1 MPTKAFGKFK
11 KTIARCGDLV
21 STYETLHQQHQVN
34 QGIPAP
40 KDIVRAAVVL
50 AVAALDAYSTD
61 AFAEQLVPYL
71 KKYKADQSLV
81 DLLHQAG
88 LDTKEALTLIT
99 MERPL
104 RRIRTLINNYYSTY
118 TTQRFDVIDQLFLP
132 YRLKN
137 ITQNA
142 EAKSGKKLLKRS
154 VENLIA
160 RRHEIVHDGDYNRHG
175 KIKDIDANQI
185 KKRIGHLEML
195 VTNMDA
201 ILCSR
206 IS

>member
-1 MPTKAFGKFK
+1 VQTKAFAKFK
-11 KTIARCGDLV
+11 KTIARCSDLI
-21 STYETLHQQHQVN
+21 STYETLHQHN
-34 QGIPAP
+34 QNYQGAPVP

-50 AVAALDAYSTD
+50 AVAALDAYATD
-61 AFAEQLVPYL
+61 AFAEKLVPYL
-71 KKYKADQSLV
+71 KRYKPHQSLV

-104 RRIRTLINNYYSTY
+104 RRIRTLINNHYSTY
-118 TTQRFDVIDQLFLP
+118 TTQRFDVIDKLFLP

-142 EAKSGKKLLKRS
+142 EAKSGKKSLQTS
-154 VENLIA
+154 VEKLIA
-160 RRHEIVHDGDYNRHG
+160 RRHEIVHDGDYNGHG
-175 KIKDIDANQI
+175 KIKDIDAGQI
-185 KKRIGHLEML
+185 KKRIIHLEIL
-195 VTNMDA
+195 VTNMDS

-206 IS
+206 IG

>member
-1 MPTKAFGKFK
+1 MPTKAFVKFK
-11 KTIARCGDLV
+11 KTITRCGDLV
-21 STYETLHQQHQVN
+21 ATYETLHHQHQAN

-61 AFAEQLVPYL
+61 SFAEKLVPYL
-71 KKYKADQSLV
+71 KKYKPDQTLV
-81 DLLHQAG
+81 ELLHQAG

-104 RRIRTLINNYYSTY
+104 RRIRTLINNHYSTY

-142 EAKSGKKLLKRS
+142 EAKSGKTSLKKS
-154 VENLIA
+154 VEKLIA
-160 RRHEIVHDGDYNRHG
+160 RRHEIVHDGDYNGHG

-185 KKRIGHLEML
+185 KNRIGHLDIL
-195 VTNMDA
+195 VTNMDV